1 MAKRPNE
8 EKVSSYEVKR
18 IPHPKTLDVT
28 LAEERIEEIATMI
41 LEFKS
46 KKDIVD
52 FITVKYNVK
61 PKTVNVLLMDAHRY
75 IRDHR
80 TTNFESIVERH
91 IKTYCD
97 IIRDNKT
104 TDPRASMIAMGQLEK
119 LLKLNSDAPIIQQNI
134 LNLNMDKIDNDQLI
148 DYIKKIKEG

>member
-1 MAKRPNE
+1 
-8 EKVSSYEVKR
+8 
-18 IPHPKTLDVT
+18 
-28 LAEERIEEIATMI
+28 
-41 LEFKS
+41 
-46 KKDIVD
+46 
-52 FITVKYNVK
+52 
-61 PKTVNVLLMDAHRY
+61 MDAHRY